1 MPLTLLYPLLAQVLL
16 TFIVMI
22 GMASLRMRALTRGE
36 VRVEEIALDSRGWP
50 DRARQFGNNFR
61 NQFETPVLFYVLIL
75 AAMHVGAVNW
85 LMAVLAWAF
94 VASRVVHAFIHLG
107 ANVVR
112 QRGAAYLVG
121 IIALV
126 GMWCVIVVKLV
137 TRGVV

>member
-22 GMASLRMRALTRGE
+22 GMATLRMRALTRGE
-36 VRVEEIALDSRGWP
+36 VKDRDIALDSSRWP
-50 DRARQFGNNFR
+50 DRARQFGNNFS

-85 LMAVLAWAF
+85 LMAVLAWIF
-94 VASRVVHAFIHLG
+94 VASRVLHACIHLG
-107 ANVVR
+107 QNIVR
-112 QRGAAYLVG
+112 LRGGAYLIG

-126 GMWCVIVVKLV
+126 GMWLVVTIKLV
-137 TRGVV
+137 TRL